1 MIVVDSFMDIFTK
14 VPQCKGGVLDNKRN
28 QMMETIF
35 QDIRDISI
43 RHDILFVLVN
53 GTSTNFGRNL
63 KAEN

>member
-1 MIVVDSFMDIFTK
+1 MTNFTAIDLSKLPPPK
-14 VPQCKGGVLDNKRN
+14 VIEELSY
-28 QMMETIF
+28 ETIF
-35 QDIRDISI
+35 QDIRDLSI